1 MKTQK
6 VTQEKKTTFLLTD
19 IYVANGSGL
28 KYAKVMRLMNKNQSV
43 EDNEHVK
50 LILMVK
56 SSLICFDWGITY
68 IILNVSFDYLSL
80 VITVKVITK

>member
-28 KYAKVMRLMNKNQSV
+28 KYASVMRLMNKNQSV

-56 SSLICFDWGITY
+56 SSLICFLTEASLILFWMLVL
-68 IILNVSFDYLSL
+68 IIYP
-80 VITVKVITK
+80 